1 MTVDGRTVP
10 EEAAAPRE
18 RRIAWPVRSGAV
30 PPLAD
35 GYLSRLETAADLA
48 AALIPGA
55 TVVLG
60 PGRAPAGGSGDWLAS
75 SGKTQVAAGL
85 AESLW
90 QSGKL
95 DLLIWVDA
103 TSRAAVLSGYV
114 AAAVAA
120 SSTDPAGDAETV
132 AGRLV
137 NWLAKTSRP
146 WLLVLD
152 DLSDPADLDGLW
164 PRGAAGKVL
173 ITTADATALSRD
185 HPELVFPVGV
195 FSPREALSY
204 LIGRLTAD
212 TDQRLGAI
220 DLVEDLGCEP
230 LALAQ
235 ASSVIASS
243 ALSCRDYRDFF
254 ARRRETLAE
263 GAAGPM
269 PAAAVTWTFSFEQAE
284 RLSPGGAAQALLALA
299 ALLDGH
305 GIPGALFTTQA
316 ACDYAAGGGAT
327 GSVDPARA
335 LNALLILERAG
346 LLSIDQAGTLATV
359 RMVRVMQSAV
369 RAAMPPVMFDRAARA
384 AADALVELWPAA
396 EEGAFQAASLRSCAA
411 SLQQAAGDL
420 LWAGGCH
427 PLLLRAGKS
436 LDAALMTGPAIAY
449 WNEIVTISD
458 RILGPSHRDTLV
470 AGERLA
476 EAYLSAGRAAEAVP
490 WLRWALAKRMR
501 AAGSEPATAS
511 AAQLKLG
518 QALVA
523 AKQFGDAITVLD
535 GAVSDLER
543 TRGAEDSSTL
553 RARDE
558 LAAAYRAGD
567 QASRAMRLY
576 QRTLAD
582 RERIWGPQHP
592 ETTATRE
599 KLADAAIADG
609 RVKEAIRQYKRAL
622 ADREEVLGPD
632 HPDTIAAKGNLG
644 FAYHSAGRMASAL
657 QFYEQ
662 ACAGYERVLGAD
674 HPDTLARRAD
684 LAHAYYTAGRL
695 TDATALLRDTAERCE
710 RVLPRGD
717 RLTRS
722 VQESLANIA
731 GG

>member
-1 MTVDGRTVP
+1 MAVDGQAVP
-10 EEAAAPRE
+10 EEPPARE
-18 RRIAWPVRSGAV
+18 RRVLWPVRSGPV

-35 GYLSRLETAADLA
+35 GYISRLETAADLA
-48 AALIPGA
+48 AALVPGA
-55 TVVLG
+55 TVVIG
-60 PGRAPAGGSGDWLAS
+60 PGRAPAGGPGDWLAS
-75 SGKTQVAAGL
+75 GGKTQVAAGL

-95 DLLIWVDA
+95 ELLIWVDA
-103 TSRAAVLSGYV
+103 TSRASVLAGYV
-114 AAAVAA
+114 TAAVAA

-132 AGRLV
+132 AIRLV
-137 NWLAKTSRP
+137 NWLAKTARP

-152 DLSDPADLDGLW
+152 DLADPADLEGLW
-164 PRGAAGKVL
+164 PAGPTGKVL
-173 ITTADATALSRD
+173 VTTADATSLSRD
-185 HPELVFPVGV
+185 HPELVYPVGV
-195 FSPREALSY
+195 YSPREALSY

-220 DLVEDLGCEP
+220 DLVDDLGYEP

-235 ASSVIASS
+235 ASAVIASS

-254 ARRRETLAE
+254 GRRRESLAQ
-263 GAAGPM
+263 GTAGPL
-269 PAAAVTWTFSFEQAE
+269 PAVAVTWTFSFEQAE

-316 ACDYAAGGGAT
+316 ACEYASADGAP

-335 LNALLILERAG
+335 LAALLILERAG
-346 LLSIDQAGTLATV
+346 LLSIDHAGTPATV
-359 RMVRVMQSAV
+359 RMVRAVQAAV
-369 RAAMPPVMFDRAARA
+369 RAAMPAGMFERAARA
-384 AADALVELWPAA
+384 AADALAELWPA
-396 EEGAFQAASLRSCAA
+396 EEAGAWAAASLRSCTA
-411 SLQQAAGDL
+411 SLQRAAGDA

-427 PLLLRAGKS
+427 PVLMRAGQS
-436 LDAALMTGPAIAY
+436 LDGALMTGPAVAY

-458 RILGPSHRDTLV
+458 KVLGPSHRDTLV

-476 EAYLSAGRAAEAVP
+476 EAYLSAGRAADSVP
-490 WLRWALAKRMR
+490 WFRWALAKRMR
-501 AAGSEPATAS
+501 AAGSDPAAAS
-511 AAQLKLG
+511 AAQLNLG
-518 QALVA
+518 HALVA
-523 AKQFGDAITVLD
+523 AKQFDDAITVLD
-535 GAVSDLER
+535 GAVHDLER
-543 TRGAEDSSTL
+543 TRGANDAGTF

-558 LAAAYRAGD
+558 LAAAYRAGE
-567 QASRAMRLY
+567 QAGQAMRLY

-592 ETTATRE
+592 DTTATRE
-599 KLADAAIADG
+599 KLADAAMADG
-609 RVKEAIRQYKRAL
+609 RVKEAIKQYKRAL

-632 HPDTIAAKGNLG
+632 HPDTIAARGNLG
-644 FAYHSAGRMASAL
+644 YAYHTAGRMASAL
-657 QFYEQ
+657 QLYEQ

-674 HPDTLARRAD
+674 HPDTLARRAN
-684 LAHAYYTAGRL
+684 LAHAYYAAGRL
-695 TDATALLRDTAERCE
+695 TDATALLRDTAARCE

-717 RLTRS
+717 QLTRS

>member
-1 MTVDGRTVP
+1 MAIDGQAVP
-10 EEAAAPRE
+10 EGPAARE
-18 RRIAWPVRSGAV
+18 RRIVWPVRSGPV

-35 GYLSRLETAADLA
+35 GFISRLETATDLA
-48 AALIPGA
+48 AALVPGA
-55 TVVLG
+55 TVVIG
-60 PGRAPAGGSGDWLAS
+60 PGRTPAGGPGDWPAS

-103 TSRAAVLSGYV
+103 TSRAAVLAGYV
-114 AAAVAA
+114 TAAVAA

-132 AGRLV
+132 AIRLV
-137 NWLAKTSRP
+137 NWLAKTTRP

-152 DLSDPADLDGLW
+152 DLADPADLEGLW
-164 PRGAAGKVL
+164 PTGPAGKVL
-173 ITTADATALSRD
+173 ITTADASALSRD
-185 HPELVFPVGV
+185 QPELVYPVGGY
-195 FSPREALSY
+195 SPREALSY
-204 LIGRLTAD
+204 LMGRLTAD

-235 ASSVIASS
+235 ASAVIASS

-254 ARRRETLAE
+254 GRRRETLAH
-263 GAAGPM
+263 GAAGRL

-316 ACDYAAGGGAT
+316 ACEYASGDGGP

-335 LNALLILERAG
+335 LSALLILERAG
-346 LLSIDQAGTLATV
+346 LVSIDHAGTPATV
-359 RMVRVMQSAV
+359 RMVRVVQAAV
-369 RAAMPPVMFDRAARA
+369 RAAMPAGMFERAARA
-384 AADALVELWPAA
+384 AADALAELWPA
-396 EEGAFQAASLRSCAA
+396 EEAGAWEAASLRSCTA
-411 SLQQAAGDL
+411 SLQRAAGDA

-427 PLLLRAGKS
+427 PLLMRAGQS
-436 LDAALMTGPAIAY
+436 LDRALMTGPAIAY

-458 RILGPSHRDTLV
+458 KVLGASHRDTLV

-476 EAYLSAGRAAEAVP
+476 EAYLSAGRAADSVP
-490 WLRWALAKRMR
+490 WFRWALAKRMR
-501 AAGSEPATAS
+501 AAGSDPAAAS
-511 AAQLKLG
+511 AAQLSLG
-518 QALVA
+518 HALVA

-535 GAVSDLER
+535 GAVHNLEL
-543 TRGAEDSSTL
+543 TRGTDDAGTL

-558 LAAAYRAGD
+558 LAAAYRAGE
-567 QASRAMRLY
+567 QAGQAMRLY

-592 ETTATRE
+592 DTTTTRE
-599 KLADAAIADG
+599 KLADAAMADG
-609 RVKEAIRQYKRAL
+609 RVKEAIKQYKRAL

-632 HPDTIAAKGNLG
+632 HPDTIAARGNLG
-644 FAYHSAGRMASAL
+644 YAYHTAGRMASAL
-657 QFYEQ
+657 QLYEQ
-662 ACAGYERVLGAD
+662 ACEGYERVLGAD
-674 HPDTLARRAD
+674 HPDTLARRAN
-684 LAHAYYTAGRL
+684 LAHAYYAAGRL
-695 TDATALLRDTAERCE
+695 TDATALLRDTAARCE

-717 RLTRS
+717 PLTHS

>member
-1 MTVDGRTVP
+1 MAIDGQAVP
-10 EEAAAPRE
+10 EGPAARE
-18 RRIAWPVRSGAV
+18 RRIVWPVRSGPV

-35 GYLSRLETAADLA
+35 GFISRLETATDLA
-48 AALIPGA
+48 AALVPGA
-55 TVVLG
+55 TVVIG
-60 PGRAPAGGSGDWLAS
+60 PGRTPAGGPGDWPAS

-103 TSRAAVLSGYV
+103 TSRAAVLAGYV
-114 AAAVAA
+114 TAAVAA

-132 AGRLV
+132 AIRLV
-137 NWLAKTSRP
+137 NWLAKTTRP

-152 DLSDPADLDGLW
+152 DLADPADLEGLW
-164 PRGAAGKVL
+164 PTGPAGKVL
-173 ITTADATALSRD
+173 ITTADASALSRD
-185 HPELVFPVGV
+185 QPELVYPVGGY
-195 FSPREALSY
+195 SPREALSY
-204 LIGRLTAD
+204 LMGRLTAD

-235 ASSVIASS
+235 ASAVIASS

-254 ARRRETLAE
+254 GRRRETLAH
-263 GAAGPM
+263 GAAGRL

-316 ACDYAAGGGAT
+316 ACEYASGDGGP

-335 LNALLILERAG
+335 LSALLILERAG
-346 LLSIDQAGTLATV
+346 LVSIDHAGTPATV
-359 RMVRVMQSAV
+359 RMVRVVQAAV
-369 RAAMPPVMFDRAARA
+369 RAAMPAGMFERAARA
-384 AADALVELWPAA
+384 AADALAELWPA
-396 EEGAFQAASLRSCAA
+396 EEAGAWEAASLRSCTA
-411 SLQQAAGDL
+411 SLQRAAGDA

-427 PLLLRAGKS
+427 PLLMRAGQS
-436 LDAALMTGPAIAY
+436 LDRALMTGPAIAY

-458 RILGPSHRDTLV
+458 KVLGASHRDTLV

-476 EAYLSAGRAAEAVP
+476 EAYLSAGRAADSVP
-490 WLRWALAKRMR
+490 WFRWALAKRMR
-501 AAGSEPATAS
+501 AAGSDPAAAS
-511 AAQLKLG
+511 AAQLSLG
-518 QALVA
+518 HALVA

-535 GAVSDLER
+535 GAVHNLEL
-543 TRGAEDSSTL
+543 TRGTDDAGTL

-558 LAAAYRAGD
+558 LAAAYRAGE
-567 QASRAMRLY
+567 QAGQAMRLY

-592 ETTATRE
+592 DTTTTRE
-599 KLADAAIADG
+599 KLADAAMADG
-609 RVKEAIRQYKRAL
+609 RVKEAIKQYKRAL

-632 HPDTIAAKGNLG
+632 HPDTIAARGNLG
-644 FAYHSAGRMASAL
+644 YAYHTAGRMASAL
-657 QFYEQ
+657 QLYEQ
-662 ACAGYERVLGAD
+662 ACEGYERVLGAD
-674 HPDTLARRAD
+674 HPDTLARRAN
-684 LAHAYYTAGRL
+684 LAHAYYAAGRL
-695 TDATALLRDTAERCE
+695 TDATALLRDTAARCE

-717 RLTRS
+717 QLTRS

>member
-1 MTVDGRTVP
+1 MTVDGRAVP
-10 EEAAAPRE
+10 EEAVAPRE

-48 AALIPGA
+48 AALVPGA

-75 SGKTQVAAGL
+75 SGKTHVAAGL

-90 QSGKL
+90 QSGRL

-103 TSRAAVLSGYV
+103 TSRAALLSGYV

-132 AGRLV
+132 ATRLV

-152 DLSDPADLDGLW
+152 DLTDPADLEGLW

-185 HPELVFPVGV
+185 HPGLVFPVGV

-254 ARRRETLAE
+254 ARRRAALAE
-263 GAAGPM
+263 GTAGAP

-284 RLSPGGAAQALLALA
+284 RLSPGGAAQALLALT

-305 GIPGALFTTQA
+305 GIPGTLFTTQA
-316 ACDYAAGGGAT
+316 ACDYAAGDGAA
-327 GSVDPARA
+327 GSVEPARA
-335 LNALLILERAG
+335 LSALLILERSG

-359 RMVRVMQSAV
+359 RMVRVVQSAV

-384 AADALVELWPAA
+384 AADALAELWPAA
-396 EEGAFQAASLRSCAA
+396 EESAFQAAGLRSCAA
-411 SLQQAAGDL
+411 SLRQAAGDL

-449 WNEIVTISD
+449 WNEVVTISD

-490 WLRWALAKRMR
+490 WFRWVLAKRMR
-501 AAGSEPATAS
+501 AAGSDPAAVS

-523 AKQFGDAITVLD
+523 AKQFSDAITVLD
-535 GAVSDLER
+535 GAVRDLER
-543 TRGAEDSSTL
+543 TRGAEDSGTL

-558 LAAAYRAGD
+558 LAAAYRAGE
-567 QASRAMRLY
+567 QASHAMRLY

-592 ETTATRE
+592 ETITTRE

-632 HPDTIAAKGNLG
+632 HPDTIAARGNLG
-644 FAYHSAGRMASAL
+644 FAYHTAGRMASAL

>member
-1 MTVDGRTVP
+1 MTVDGRAVP
-10 EEAAAPRE
+10 EELAGRE
-18 RRIAWPVRSGAV
+18 RRVAWPVRSGVV

-35 GYLSRLETAADLA
+35 GFLSRLETAADAA
-48 AALIPGA
+48 AALVPGA

-60 PGRAPAGGSGDWLAS
+60 PGRAQGGRPGDWLAS

-90 QSGKL
+90 QAGKL

-114 AAAVAA
+114 TAAVAA

-132 AGRLV
+132 ATRLV
-137 NWLAKTSRP
+137 NWLAKTGRP

-152 DLSDPADLDGLW
+152 GLSDPAHLEGLW
-164 PRGAAGKVL
+164 PAGPAGRVL
-173 ITTADATALSRD
+173 ITTADTETLSRD
-185 HPELVFPVGV
+185 HTEPVFPVGV

-220 DLVEDLGCEP
+220 DLVEDLGYEP

-235 ASSVIASS
+235 ASAVIANS
-243 ALSCRDYRDFF
+243 ALSCRDYRNFF
-254 ARRRETLAE
+254 ARRRTALAE
-263 GAAGPM
+263 GAASPP

-284 RLSPGGAAQALLALA
+284 RLSPEGTAQALLALA

-316 ACDYAAGGGAT
+316 ACEYAADDRAAGR
-327 GSVDPARA
+327 VDPARA
-335 LNALLILERAG
+335 LGALLILERAG
-346 LLSIDQAGTLATV
+346 LLSIDHSGAPATV
-359 RMVRVMQSAV
+359 RMVRVVQSAV
-369 RAAMPPVMFDRAARA
+369 RAAMPPVMFERAARA
-384 AADALVELWPAA
+384 AADALVEMWPP
-396 EEGAFQAASLRSCAA
+396 EEDGAWAAASLRSCAA

-420 LWAGGCH
+420 LWADGCH
-427 PLLLRAGKS
+427 PLLLRAGQS
-436 LDAALMTGPAIAY
+436 LDGALMTGPAIAY

-458 RILGPSHRDTLV
+458 RVLGPSHRDTLV

-476 EAYLSAGRAAEAVP
+476 EAYLSAGRAAESVP
-490 WLRWALAKRMR
+490 WFRWALAKRMR
-501 AAGSEPATAS
+501 TAGSDPAAAS

-523 AKQFGDAITVLD
+523 AQQFSDAITVLE
-535 GAVSDLER
+535 GAVRELEQA
-543 TRGAEDSSTL
+543 RGAADSSTL

-558 LAAAYRAGD
+558 LAAAYVAGD
-567 QASRAMRLY
+567 RAQQAIRLY

-592 ETTATRE
+592 ETTTTRE

-609 RVKEAIRQYKRAL
+609 RVKDAIKHYKRAL

-632 HPDTIAAKGNLG
+632 HPDTIAARGNLG
-644 FAYHSAGRMASAL
+644 YAYHTAGRMASAL

-674 HPDTLARRAD
+674 HPDTLARRAN
-684 LAHAYYTAGRL
+684 LANAYYTAGRL
-695 TDATALLRDTAERCE
+695 SDATALLRDTAERCE

-722 VQESLANIA
+722 VRESLANIA

>member
-1 MTVDGRTVP
+1 MTVDGRAGT

-48 AALIPGA
+48 AALVPGA
-55 TVVLG
+55 TIVLG

-95 DLLIWVDA
+95 DLLVWVDA

-114 AAAVAA
+114 TAAVAA

-132 AGRLV
+132 ATRLV

-152 DLSDPADLDGLW
+152 DLTDPADLEGLW

-185 HPELVFPVGV
+185 HPGLVFPVGV

-254 ARRRETLAE
+254 ARRRAALAE
-263 GAAGPM
+263 GTAGAP

-284 RLSPGGAAQALLALA
+284 RLSPGGAAQALLALT

-305 GIPGALFTTQA
+305 GIPGTLFTTQA
-316 ACDYAAGGGAT
+316 ACDYAAGDGAA

-335 LNALLILERAG
+335 LSALLILERSG
-346 LLSIDQAGTLATV
+346 LLSIDQADTLATV
-359 RMVRVMQSAV
+359 RMVRVVQSAV

-396 EEGAFQAASLRSCAA
+396 EESAFQAASLRSCAA
-411 SLQQAAGDL
+411 SLRQAAGDL

-449 WNEIVTISD
+449 WNEVVTISD

-490 WLRWALAKRMR
+490 WFRWVLAKRMR
-501 AAGSEPATAS
+501 AAGSDPAAVS

-523 AKQFGDAITVLD
+523 AKQFSDAITVLD
-535 GAVSDLER
+535 GAVRDLER
-543 TRGAEDSSTL
+543 TRGAEDSGTL

-558 LAAAYRAGD
+558 LAAAYRAGE
-567 QASRAMRLY
+567 QASHAMRLY

-592 ETTATRE
+592 ETIATRE

-632 HPDTIAAKGNLG
+632 HPDTIAARGNLG
-644 FAYHSAGRMASAL
+644 FAYHTAGRMASAL

-674 HPDTLARRAD
+674 HPDTLTRRAD

-722 VQESLANIA
+722 VQESLANVA

>member
-1 MTVDGRTVP
+1 MAMDGR
-10 EEAAAPRE
+10 AAPGEPPAHERE
-18 RRIAWPVRSGAV
+18 VVWPVRSGAV

-35 GYLSRLETAADLA
+35 GFISRMETAADLA

-55 TVVLG
+55 TVVVG
-60 PGRAPAGGSGDWLAS
+60 PGRAPGGGAGDWLAS

-90 QSGKL
+90 QQGKL
-95 DLLIWVDA
+95 DLLIWVSA
-103 TSRAAVLSGYV
+103 TSRAAVLAGYV

-132 AGRLV
+132 AIRLV
-137 NWLAKTSRP
+137 NWLAKTGRP
-146 WLLVLD
+146 WLVVLD
-152 DLSDPADLDGLW
+152 DLADPADLEGLW
-164 PRGAAGKVL
+164 PTGPAGRVL
-173 ITTADATALSRD
+173 ITTADATALSRN
-185 HPELVFPVGV
+185 HPELVYPVGA

-230 LALAQ
+230 LALTQ
-235 ASSVIASS
+235 ASAVIASS

-254 ARRRETLAE
+254 DRRRKTLAQD
-263 GAAGPM
+263 ASRAL

-316 ACDYAAGGGAT
+316 ACDYAAVDGTAGT
-327 GSVDPARA
+327 VDPARA
-335 LNALLILERAG
+335 LSALLVLERSG
-346 LLSIDQAGTLATV
+346 LLSIDHAGTPATV
-359 RMVRVMQSAV
+359 RMVRVVQAAV
-369 RAAMPPVMFDRAARA
+369 RAAMPAAMFERAARA
-384 AADALVELWPAA
+384 AADALVELWPA
-396 EEGAFQAASLRSCAA
+396 EEAGAWEAASLRACAA
-411 SLQQAAGDL
+411 RLQRIAGDL

-427 PLLLRAGKS
+427 PLLVRAGQS
-436 LDAALMTGPAIAY
+436 LDSAQMTGPAIAY

-458 RILGPSHRDTLV
+458 RTLGSAHRDTLV
-470 AGERLA
+470 AGEQLA
-476 EAYLSAGRAAEAVP
+476 EAYLRAGKAAESVP
-490 WLRWALAKRMR
+490 WFRWALAKRMR
-501 AAGSEPATAS
+501 TAGSAPEAAS

-518 QALVA
+518 HALVA
-523 AKQFGDAITVLD
+523 AQQFTDAITVLD
-535 GAVSDLER
+535 GAVRDLER
-543 TRGAEDSSTL
+543 TRGADAADTL
-553 RARDE
+553 LARDG

-567 QASRAMRLY
+567 QASHAMRLY
-576 QRTLAD
+576 QRNLAD
-582 RERIWGPQHP
+582 RERIWGAQHP
-592 ETTATRE
+592 ETTTTRE
-599 KLADAAIADG
+599 KLADAALANG
-609 RVKEAIRQYKRAL
+609 RVKEAIRHYKRAL

-632 HPDTIAAKGNLG
+632 HPDTIAARGNLG
-644 FAYHSAGRMASAL
+644 YAYHTAGRMASAL
-657 QFYEQ
+657 QLYEQ
-662 ACAGYERVLGAD
+662 ACTGYERVLGAD
-674 HPDTLARRAD
+674 HPDTLARRAN

-695 TDATALLRDTAERCE
+695 TDATALLRDTAARCE

-717 RLTRS
+717 PLTRS

>member
-1 MTVDGRTVP
+1 MTVDGRAGT

-48 AALIPGA
+48 AALVPGA
-55 TVVLG
+55 TIVLG

-95 DLLIWVDA
+95 DLLVWVDA
-103 TSRAAVLSGYV
+103 TSRAAVLSGYL

-132 AGRLV
+132 ATRLV

-152 DLSDPADLDGLW
+152 DLTDPADLEGLW

-185 HPELVFPVGV
+185 HPGLVFPVGV

-254 ARRRETLAE
+254 ARRRAALAE
-263 GAAGPM
+263 GTAGAP

-284 RLSPGGAAQALLALA
+284 RLSPGGAAQALLALT

-305 GIPGALFTTQA
+305 GIPGTLFTTQA
-316 ACDYAAGGGAT
+316 ACDYAAGDGAA
-327 GSVDPARA
+327 GSVDPAHA
-335 LNALLILERAG
+335 LSALLILERSG

-359 RMVRVMQSAV
+359 RMVRVVQSAV

-396 EEGAFQAASLRSCAA
+396 EESAFQAASLRSCAA
-411 SLQQAAGDL
+411 SLRQAAGDL

-449 WNEIVTISD
+449 WNEVVTISD

-490 WLRWALAKRMR
+490 WFRWVLAKRMR
-501 AAGSEPATAS
+501 AAGSDPAAVS

-535 GAVSDLER
+535 GAVRDLER
-543 TRGAEDSSTL
+543 TRGAEDSGTL

-558 LAAAYRAGD
+558 LAAAYRAGE
-567 QASRAMRLY
+567 QASHAIRLY

-592 ETTATRE
+592 ETIATRE

-622 ADREEVLGPD
+622 ADREEVLGTD
-632 HPDTIAAKGNLG
+632 HPDTIAARGNLG
-644 FAYHSAGRMASAL
+644 FAYHTAGRMASAL

-674 HPDTLARRAD
+674 HPGTLARRAD